1 MDIFALVNM
10 NAIQKIVFLFAL
22 SWSLSTAHAQTN
34 EELLTAR
41 DSVFVLSGDIV
52 FSLSK
57 TLKQSGIDV
66 YGNIYGP
73 FETHRV
79 FSMYHASSGELIHTN
94 TAPYNPHLACMD
106 SLEVSDFNFDG
117 YPDLRDCNPPNYEH
131 LYLIYEP
138 EKDTFLYNNLLST
151 LNDVKINDKEKLIT
165 GTNSISTTKYS
176 NMNVKIGSIVTAKE
190 FYQLSGACL
199 KSIARVTVQYDETGK
214 STTVDTAYFT
224 FQNQRLIPIDK
235 ATFTSL
241 STLKPVPIETVV
253 AEIDSMEIIDGHFLF
268 KVKLSKSTVYSYDGV
283 GYTYLPPM
291 RTLEIWDLDVRRRIF
306 KAELGYTS
314 NNANMDSI
322 EINDFNFDNQPDFR
336 YAIGNSDYLY
346 MVYHADQNT
355 FIIEPYLNKLE
366 NIRFDW
372 HDAVVEGEISY
383 YQTDFKN
390 KSSHPNKQLS
400 YREYYRFCGTD
411 LKNVEK
417 KTDYYTKRQKILSS
431 KTEYFIYENRSL
443 YPTDVDLC
451 YDLPEGS
458 EQPVSKLTYPILIS
472 KENDD
477 IRAELTQIL
486 TDQYLWTDSSK
497 QTQKLMIWSSEQAEP
512 IFDLRFSIASGVM
525 DTMEIGRYNFDQI
538 PDILI
543 YNRSNPNQK
552 KYFLSYANHEN
563 SITYYEDKFMSS
575 ITHLTIDSTNY
586 IITGLQIFG
595 IDSVFYTFKG
605 INMDTLIIQE
615 QFHSIERLGDT
626 KTFSYDRNK
635 IVNIDPPYKSPIR
648 FENGKEFADFN
659 FDGFEDY
666 RIASPIEGQ
675 QLYYC
680 WDSTAS
686 KFAENE
692 TLSSMQSALF
702 DWKNKIFLGDR
713 YYFEDGV
720 SVSDHYEL
728 RDGKIVV
735 VARTKSFKTDD
746 DQSEQRYHEIY
757 QWQDGKLVLVGA
769 GYVE

>member
-1 MDIFALVNM
+1 MDILAVVNM
-10 NAIQKIVFLFAL
+10 NTIQKIVFLFAL

-41 DSVFVLSGDIV
+41 DSAFVLSGDII

-73 FETHRV
+73 FETHR
-79 FSMYHASSGELIHTN
+79 FFAMYHASSGELIHTN
-94 TAPYNPHLACMD
+94 TAPYNPHLWCMD

-117 YPDLRDCNPPNYEH
+117 YPDLRYCKPPNYEH

-138 EKDTFLYNNLLST
+138 EKDTFLYNNLLGN
-151 LNDVKINDKEKLIT
+151 LNDVKINETEKLIT
-165 GTNSISTTKYS
+165 GTNSISSTKYS
-176 NMNVKIGSIVTAKE
+176 NMNVKIGSTVTAKE

-199 KSIARVTVQYDETGK
+199 KSIARVTVHYDETGK

-224 FQNQRLIPIDK
+224 FQNQRLMPIDK

-241 STLKPVPIETVV
+241 SNLKPVPIETAV

-268 KVKLSKSTVYSYDGV
+268 KVKLSNTIYAYDELGHIYSA
-283 GYTYLPPM
+283 PS
-291 RTLEIWDLDVRRRIF
+291 RTLEIWDLELSKQIF
-306 KAELGYTS
+306 KAELGFITD
-314 NNANMDSI
+314 NAHMDSI
-322 EINDFNFDNQPDFR
+322 EINDFNFDNYPDFR
-336 YAIGNSDYLY
+336 YVDENNKNKYL
-346 MVYHADQNT
+346 VYHAPSNT
-355 FIIEPYLNKLE
+355 YLNEPYLNRME
-366 NIRFDW
+366 NMYFDW
-372 HDAVVEGEISY
+372 HDAILKGEISY
-383 YQTDFKN
+383 YQTDFKK

-417 KTDYYTKRQKILSS
+417 KTDYYTKRQKITSS

-458 EQPVSKLTYPILIS
+458 EQPISKLTYPILIS
-472 KENDD
+472 KENDG

-497 QTQKLMIWSSEQAEP
+497 QTQKLMIWSNEQADP
-512 IFDLRFSIASGVM
+512 IFDLRFSISTGVM
-525 DTMEIGRYNFDQI
+525 DAMEIGRYNFDQI

-543 YNRSNPNQK
+543 YNRSKPNQK
-552 KYFLSYANHEN
+552 KYFLSYTKNEN

-575 ITHLTIDSTNY
+575 ITHLTIDSTNH
-586 IITGLQIFG
+586 IITGLQVFG
-595 IDSVFYTFKG
+595 IDSVFYTFQG
-605 INMDTLIIQE
+605 INMDTLIIKE
-615 QFHSIERLGDT
+615 QYYSIERLGDT

-666 RIASPIEGQ
+666 RIPSPIEGQ
-675 QLYYC
+675 HLYYC

-686 KFAENE
+686 KFVKNE
-692 TLSSMQSALF
+692 TLSLMQGALF

-713 YYFEDGV
+713 YYDEDGV
-720 SVSDHYEL
+720 SISDHYEL

-735 VARTKSFKTDD
+735 VARTKSFKTDN